1 MLYFTLDRLTQKL
14 NIKQPRFKKAI
25 LPLCVATVAVLGA
38 TSVSAQTLVWSD
50 EFNGTTLD
58 SNAWNIETGTG
69 INGDWGTGQLDRATD
84 RPENLKII
92 SGLAGA
98 DGGALAI
105 TTNREH
111 YIDKDYTSGR
121 VNTQG
126 KVAFGPGYKAEARV
140 WARDVRYQG
149 QGFAFWLMPNEIP
162 AGQDHL
168 MWPQGGE
175 VDIMEYV
182 GAIPNHN
189 LATVHYAW
197 FWENN
202 EYQDWNHGHLGGYY
216 SYKDKQGP
224 DDPEWISIDLGSS
237 QAFNKV
243 VLNWEG
249 AFGKSY
255 KIQVSND
262 NVNWQDIYT
271 TTTGKGGIETL
282 NINGSGRYVR
292 LYGSERGTDWGY
304 SLFEFE
310 VRNAAG
316 TNLALGK
323 TTKASSYT
331 GADVVPAL
339 AVDGQTSTR
348 WASNSRNPGYGN
360 FPPATTDQ
368 NTGSYSWHVY
378 GINWYNDRIEFYIDG
393 NVYHVHYLN
402 DGGAFPPADGGDAA
416 TTKLVN
422 GKRTYVSEFSN
433 HFPEWHPFE
442 HQMYVILSS
451 GVGGDS
457 GYTYGGGI
465 VPQAV
470 FPASTYIDWVRVYD
484 IGGGKPIVKPNGP
497 LNPDPGTGDL
507 ALNKTAV
514 SSSNEGDGL
523 AAKFAFDGNTN
534 TRWASQASDA
544 QWIYVDL
551 GSSKDITRV
560 KLKWEAAFG
569 KGYQIQTSDDKTTWK
584 TIYTTTTGD
593 GDVDD
598 ITLTGKGRYVRLLGT
613 ARGTGYGYSLWDFEV
628 YGGGTTPTNPG
639 TTNKALNKPTVASS
653 DEGAGLA
660 AALAT
665 DGNSATRWASQW
677 SDAQWIYVDLGASQ
691 AISKIVLKW
700 EAAFGKG
707 YQIQVSEDK
716 LNWTTISTVTNGD
729 GDVDEVAAVGTGRYV
744 RINGTARGTGYG
756 YSLWNFE
763 VY

>member
-1 MLYFTLDRLTQKL
+1 MFYVTFDRLTQKL
-14 NIKQPRFKKAI
+14 NATQPQFKKAI
-25 LPLCVATVAVLGA
+25 LPLCVATAAVLSA
-38 TSVSAQTLVWSD
+38 ANSSAQTLVWSD
-50 EFNGTTLD
+50 EFNGTALD

-84 RPENLKII
+84 RPENLKIVN
-92 SGLAGA
+92 GLAGA

-182 GAIPNHN
+182 GSIPNHN

-249 AFGKSY
+249 AFGKTY
-255 KIQVSND
+255 KIQTSND
-262 NVNWQDIYT
+262 NVNWQDIYST
-271 TTTGKGGIETL
+271 TAGKGGIETL
-282 NINGSGRYVR
+282 NINGNGRYVR
-292 LYGSERGTDWGY
+292 LYGTERGTDWGY

-323 TTKASSYT
+323 TAKASSYT
-331 GADVVPAL
+331 GNDVVPAL

-360 FPPATTDQ
+360 YPPALSDQ
-368 NTGSYSWHVY
+368 NTGSYSWHTY
-378 GINWYNDRIEFYIDG
+378 GINWYNDRIEFYIDS

-422 GKRTYVSEFSN
+422 GKRTYVSEYSN
-433 HFPEWHPFE
+433 HFTEWHPFE

-451 GVGGDS
+451 GVGGAS

-465 VPQAV
+465 VPEAV

-484 IGGGKPIVKPNGP
+484 LGGGKPIVKPNGP
-497 LNPDPGTGDL
+497 SNPGTDANL
-507 ALNKTAV
+507 ALNKPAV
-514 SSSNEGDGL
+514 SSSDEG
-523 AAKFAFDGNTN
+523 AATSATQAVDGNTN
-534 TRWASQASDA
+534 TRWASQWSDA

-551 GSSKDITRV
+551 GASKDITRV

-584 TIYTTTTGD
+584 TVYTTTTGD
-593 GDVDD
+593 GGVDD
-598 ITLTGKGRYVRLLGT
+598 IALNGKGRYVRMLGT
-613 ARGTGYGYSLWDFEV
+613 QRGTGYGYSLWDFEV
-628 YGGGTTPTNPG
+628 YGGTTPTNPG

-660 AALAT
+660 ASLAT

-691 AISKIVLKW
+691 AISKVVLKW

-729 GDVDEVAAVGTGRYV
+729 GDVDEVAAAGTGRYV